1 MTQTQEI
8 ITHRVL
14 KIHDWIRGDVYEW
27 EKVAQGMT
35 SKDKIIE

>member
-14 KIHDWIRGDVYEW
+14 KIHQWIGGDMYEW
-27 EKVAQGMT
+27 GKV
-35 SKDKIIE
+35 S